1 MPPATAIAFSVASA
15 PVMPTPTTNVGK
27 PAAAAAA
34 TASVAAR
41 SSAGLSVI
49 VHALDGF
56 VRLQP
61 AGQLG
66 SPSVASRRY
75 LGFES
80 DTLIRYAAPVDTAS
94 LVGVL
99 PLG

>member
-1 MPPATAIAFSVASA
+1 MPPAIAIAFSVASA
-15 PVMPTPTTNVGK
+15 PVMPTPMTKVGT

-34 TASVAAR
+34 TASVAAL

-49 VHALDGF
+49 VHALDGL

-66 SPSVASRRY
+66 KPSVASSRY
-75 LGFES
+75 FGFVS
-80 DTLIRYAAPVDTAS
+80 ATPIR
-94 LVGVL
+94 
-99 PLG
+99 